1 MSLIADA
8 LSHVTLSGIAASL
21 LLEKQFS
28 QGFLNPLY
36 MGMIFSIGGA
46 LLIEKLRTVYK
57 HYQEL
62 AIPII
67 LSAGMGIGVILFHL
81 QMDLTQIYLV
91 IYLVV

>member
-1 MSLIADA
+1 
-8 LSHVTLSGIAASL
+8 
-21 LLEKQFS
+21 
-28 QGFLNPLY
+28 
-36 MGMIFSIGGA
+36 MGMIFSMGGA

-62 AIPII
+62 AIQ
-67 LSAGMGIGVILFHL
+67 LFFQQEWGLALFLFHL

>member
-1 MSLIADA
+1 
-8 LSHVTLSGIAASL
+8 
-21 LLEKQFS
+21 
-28 QGFLNPLY
+28 

-81 QMDLTQIYLV
+81 QMGLTQIYLV

>member
-1 MSLIADA
+1 
-8 LSHVTLSGIAASL
+8 
-21 LLEKQFS
+21 
-28 QGFLNPLY
+28 

-67 LSAGMGIGVILFHL
+67 LSAGMGVGVIFISLANGFNTDLFSYL
-81 QMDLTQIYLV
+81 FGSVSAVTSTDLIIIGIV
-91 IYLVV
+91 AIVVVATIIFII

>member
-1 MSLIADA
+1 
-8 LSHVTLSGIAASL
+8 
-21 LLEKQFS
+21 
-28 QGFLNPLY
+28 